1 MAIKTDPNK
10 TRAVLCKALVARS
23 AELGIDSATF
33 RFPSPT
39 AIVVRCY
46 DGGVFRVD
54 FGSWSSA
61 ELAR

>member
-1 MAIKTDPNK
+1 MAIKTDPNE

-23 AELGIDSATF
+23 AELGIDPATF

-39 AIVVRCY
+39 AIIVRCD